1 MRDKVNHSMTN
12 KKSQVITF
20 DLSSSLIVFLIF
32 IAIFIGLFLLT
43 QASETKQE
51 FELEYIFSNLENNLK
66 FDTPG
71 PSRDFFRDYR
81 INKTKLDNFANYIAT
96 GSIDNYVV
104 GEVGGAHG
112 IGLGVDNYDACL
124 YFTDNNNQR
133 ISMGND
139 GRVALGNLSKI
150 PSSCHAIISVN
161 QNPCDKYQQ
170 ALAFL
175 KPVLFDVG
183 NPEQNRVIQMNLVVC
198 KK

>member
-1 MRDKVNHSMTN
+1 MSN
-12 KKSQVITF
+12 KKAQVITF

-66 FDTPG
+66 FDSPN
-71 PSRDFFRDYR
+71 RAFFRDYR
-81 INKTKLDNFANYIAT
+81 INKTKLDNFANNIGT
-96 GSIDNYVV
+96 GSVDDYVV

-124 YFTDNNNQR
+124 YFTDNNQR
-133 ISMGND
+133 ISMGSSSW
-139 GRVALGNLSKI
+139 VALGNLSKI
-150 PSSCHAIISVN
+150 PSSCNAIISTG
-161 QNPCDKYQQ
+161 QSPCENYRQ
-170 ALAFL
+170 ALSFL
-175 KPVLFDVG
+175 KPVLLDLG
-183 NPEQNRVIQMNLVVC
+183 DPNQNRIIQMNLVVC